1 MNTFVKFSNFMSQDR
16 AFDSHCHFLGRAFV
30 QNNCPGGRVLE
41 LHLRGLSQEAVAIT
55 DDIDSHIFIS
65 YFSVVD
71 PDEIILDEE
80 YINDPFIHVNIKD
93 IRTYSKEHP
102 HICNSDLF
110 TELIL

>member
-1 MNTFVKFSNFMSQDR
+1 MTPTAISWEGLLYKMTV
-16 AFDSHCHFLGRAFV
+16 
-30 QNNCPGGRVLE
+30 
-41 LHLRGLSQEAVAIT
+41 RGEGFGVASTGVFSQEEVAVT
-55 DDIDSHIFIS
+55 DGIDSHIFIS

-80 YINDPFIHVNIKD
+80 DINDPFIHVNIKD